1 MNYVSPKTYARKIV
15 SDNQTYILLFLE
27 ITGFFVTL
35 FSELYR

>member
-1 MNYVSPKTYARKIV
+1 MNYISPKTYARKIV
-15 SDNQTYILLFLE
+15 CDNQTYILLFLE